1 MLFSRKEH
9 KGHKERN
16 DSMRKGTNRVA
27 AMLAENRKETRLP
40 KILWPLVALV
50 SVLAMFEGSKTLEVG
65 DGIVRTSVYS
75 WWGYKL
81 EATHQIPASE
91 VGSVDLR
98 HHFGG
103 SGQTVWFVS
112 ITSADGREWLREPG
126 SDNKE
131 AAIRRQKRIIL
142 AMKPDGDPYKNKWHT
157 TLMPWLFIAFG
168 AVAFSLI
175 AWIRIDKIGQGRAR
189 RE

>member
-1 MLFSRKEH
+1 M
-9 KGHKERN
+9 N

-40 KILWPLVALV
+40 KILWPLVALFC
-50 SVLAMFEGSKTLEVG
+50 VLMIFEGSRTLEVG
-65 DGIVRTSVYS
+65 GGIVRTSVYS
-75 WWGYKL
+75 WWGCKL
-81 EATHQIPASE
+81 DATRQIPVSE

-103 SGQTVWFVS
+103 GRHGGKTVWFVS

-189 RE
+189 GE